1 MSSEAPSKKVKD
13 VNQSSMVKRIK
24 TRMAMTKMQPTADL
38 FNLPKNTVTKQM
50 NVSDIEKLKQIY
62 EAKGNAAQVWGGE
75 GIQAVSYKDIIA
87 VPNKAELFSSKIV
100 TTPTSVMREKIMR
113 PQISPSRTANHRFVH
128 FPMNSNGKR
137 KDVEPFQWTLLVL
150 DQKEGD

>member
-87 VPNKAELFSSKIV
+87 VPNKAELFSSV
-100 TTPTSVMREKIMR
+100 S
-113 PQISPSRTANHRFVH
+113 IST
-128 FPMNSNGKR
+128 
-137 KDVEPFQWTLLVL
+137 
-150 DQKEGD
+150 